1 MVGNIKK
8 LKFTKWSWR
17 LKYPN
22 MLQDPQKEDNN
33 TKNKLVNK
41 WKIIIN
47 KKINLATIPT
57 KYSYIMLFQ
66 KPEQIGVKELP
77 VILE

>member
-1 MVGNIKK
+1 
-8 LKFTKWSWR
+8 
-17 LKYPN
+17 

-66 KPEQIGVKELP
+66 KPEQIRVKELP
-77 VILE
+77 VILG

>member
-1 MVGNIKK
+1 
-8 LKFTKWSWR
+8 
-17 LKYPN
+17 

-47 KKINLATIPT
+47 KKITLETIPT
-57 KYSYIMLFQ
+57 KYSYIMQFQ
-66 KPEQIGVKELP
+66 KPEQIRVKELP
-77 VILE
+77 IILG

>member
-1 MVGNIKK
+1 
-8 LKFTKWSWR
+8 
-17 LKYPN
+17 

-57 KYSYIMLFQ
+57 KYFNNMLFQ
-66 KPEQIGVKELP
+66 KPEQIRVKELQ
-77 VILE
+77 VILG

>member
-1 MVGNIKK
+1 
-8 LKFTKWSWR
+8 
-17 LKYPN
+17 

-41 WKIIIN
+41 LKIIITGN

-57 KYSYIMLFQ
+57 KYSYIMPFQ
-66 KPEQIGVKELP
+66 KPKQIRVKELP
-77 VILE
+77 VILG

>member
-1 MVGNIKK
+1 
-8 LKFTKWSWR
+8 
-17 LKYPN
+17 

-41 WKIIIN
+41 LKIIITGN

-66 KPEQIGVKELP
+66 KPEQIRVKELP
-77 VILE
+77 VILG